1 MTIVIA
7 TLSAISINFVMLYF
21 FISVILYV
29 INSVV
34 YFYVFSD
41 ATLEIERPYYRTDYA
56 SLRTVNRLVQVL

>member
-21 FISVILYV
+21 FIFVILYV
-29 INSVV
+29 LDSVV

-41 ATLEIERPYYRTDYA
+41 ATLEIVRPYYRTDFV
-56 SLRTVNRLVQVL
+56 SLRTANRLVQVL

>member
-7 TLSAISINFVMLYF
+7 TLSAISINFVILYF

-34 YFYVFSD
+34 YFSVFSD
-41 ATLEIERPYYRTDYA
+41 ATLEIERPYYRTDY
-56 SLRTVNRLVQVL
+56 SILRKANRLVQVL

>member
-7 TLSAISINFVMLYF
+7 TLSATSINFVTLNFLM
-21 FISVILYV
+21 SVILYV

-56 SLRTVNRLVQVL
+56 SLRTANRL

>member
-7 TLSAISINFVMLYF
+7 TLSATSINFVMLYF

-56 SLRTVNRLVQVL
+56 SLKTANRL